1 MKTSIIILSL
11 LAVIVTAFAVM
22 AYVVNRE
29 DSVRMEIAAQ
39 NGLIQC
45 KEHNYVLWKKECEK

>member
-1 MKTSIIILSL
+1 MFKTIIAVSI
-11 LAVIVTAFAVM
+11 AFTAIAFSIM

-39 NGLIQC
+39 NGLVQC
-45 KEHNYVLWKKECEK
+45 KVDNYVLWKKSCDK

>member
-1 MKTSIIILSL
+1 MFKTIIAVSI
-11 LAVIVTAFAVM
+11 AVTAIAFTIM

-29 DSVRMEIAAQ
+29 DSIRMDIAAQ

-45 KEHNYVLWKKECEK
+45 RVDKIGRAHV

>member
-1 MKTSIIILSL
+1 MNKTIIAISI
-11 LAVIVTAFAVM
+11 AVTAIAFSVK

-29 DSVRMEIAAQ
+29 DTVRMELAAQ

-45 KEHNYVLWKKECEK
+45 KVNNYVLWKKECDK